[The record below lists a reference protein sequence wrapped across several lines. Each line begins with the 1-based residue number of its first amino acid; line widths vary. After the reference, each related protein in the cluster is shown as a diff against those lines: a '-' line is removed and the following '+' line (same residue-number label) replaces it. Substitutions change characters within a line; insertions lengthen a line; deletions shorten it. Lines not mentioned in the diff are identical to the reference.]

1 MKFSEI
7 GQYPRKVGYFGKKLR
22 NYFDISISGDKW
34 KFSAK
39 NWTILRKFRAIPR
52 RNQIVL
58 LENSNNLDRRIG
70 PIFCGNSGIFR
81 LVYSPYI
88 QRWCL
93 FQIDNFVEYRLSSV
107 VNKHDPW
114 IRIIT
119 EKMFRSQYCSRIFMN
134 LPINFR

>member
-1 MKFSEI
+1 MFKKIFFINLLNKF
-7 GQYPRKVGYFGKKLR
+7 GQ
-22 NYFDISISGDKW
+22 
-34 KFSAK
+34 FSAK
-39 NWTILRKFRAIPR
+39 NWTILRKFRAILR

-93 FQIDNFVEYRLSSV
+93 VQIDNFVEYRLSSV

-119 EKMFRSQYCSRIFMN
+119 EKMFRPQYCSRIFMN